1 MAYEEKK
8 LHPEGPHHVILED
21 REHLSISGVEDV
33 ESFDENAVVVYTCKG
48 VLVVRGTDLRI
59 DRLSLDGGDLSVE
72 GMVDSLAYE
81 TKDRESGGG
90 LLSRLFR

>member
-8 LHPEGPHHVILED
+8 LHPEGPHHVILEG

-33 ESFDENAVVVYTCKG
+33 ESFDENAVVVYTSKG
-48 VLVVRGTDLRI
+48 VLVVHGANLRI
-59 DRLSLDGGDLSVE
+59 DRLSLDGGELSVE
-72 GMVDSLAYE
+72 GMVDSLTYE
-81 TKDRESGGG
+81 SKDRESGGG